1 MIIKKSSMDTQI
13 ICIIILVGIAAGML
27 SGLVG
32 VGGGIIIVPS
42 LVYFIGFSQKTAQ
55 GTSLG
60 LILLPV
66 GILAVL
72 QYYKQGHLDVKV
84 VGLLAIGFI
93 AGSYFGSKIALSLPQ
108 DTVKKIFAVLMI
120 LVAVK
125 MLFVDKPKK
134 SGDTTSTEKINIPLQ
149 ESGFQNSSNDS

>member
-1 MIIKKSSMDTQI
+1 MIIKKKLMDTQTI
-13 ICIIILVGIAAGML
+13 LIIIMVGIAAGML

-32 VGGGIIIVPS
+32 VGGGIIIVPA
-42 LVYFIGFSQKTAQ
+42 LVYFVGFSQKAAQ

-72 QYYKQGHLDVKV
+72 QYYKQGQIDMKV
-84 VGLLAIGFI
+84 VCILAVGFV

-108 DTVKKIFAVLMI
+108 DTVKKIFAILMI
-120 LVAVK
+120 LIAIK
-125 MLFVDKPKK
+125 MLFFDKPK
-134 SGDTTSTEKINIPLQ
+134 TAAAAATENKTATKTELNVN
-149 ESGFQNSSNDS
+149 GSNDS